1 MIECKKC
8 GSTETV
14 KNGMV
19 RGKQRYLCKQCGCH
33 FVEGDQRENKDSHF
47 LKILCKLF
55 QALGIKN
62 YRTIGK
68 YLNRD
73 TALIFRWMNE
83 DSFKH
88 KCRCPDY
95 STECYDVNRL
105 FEEIKQAG
113 VENGNPMFIAD
124 NIIDD
129 DLYVAVIVQRRDKR

>member
-1 MIECKKC
+1 MIECKRC
-8 GSTETV
+8 GSDETV
-14 KNGMV
+14 KNGTV

-47 LKILCKLF
+47 LKTLCKLF

-68 YLNRD
+68 YLKRD

-83 DSFKH
+83 ESFKH
-88 KCRCPDY
+88 KCRYPDY

-105 FEEIKQAG
+105 FEEIKQSG
-113 VENGNPMFIAD
+113 MENGNPMFIAD

-129 DLYVAVIVQRRDKR
+129 LYVAVIVQRRDKR

>member
-14 KNGMV
+14 KSGMV
-19 RGKQRYLCKQCGCH
+19 RRKQRYLCKQCGCH

-73 TALIFRWMNE
+73 TALIFRWMNK

-113 VENGNPMFIAD
+113 VEKLAYQLP
-124 NIIDD
+124 
-129 DLYVAVIVQRRDKR
+129 